1 MTTIPQSIKALDAQV
16 SALREQVDKTVRVT
30 VAAEQRR
37 RLIRTTLILTR
48 ASAAAIGR
56 KAGVSRGLVCHVI
69 AGRKRHPKVEAALA
83 RVCRMKVAELWE
95 D

>member
-1 MTTIPQSIKALDAQV
+1 MPGPKSN
-16 SALREQVDKTVRVT
+16 T
-30 VAAEQRR
+30 VARRR
-37 RLIRTTLILTR
+37 RLILVTLVSTGQSQAGI
-48 ASAAAIGR
+48 AR
-56 KAGVSRGLVCHVI
+56 KVGVSRGLVCHVI